1 MSLAKNK
8 IIISAIIPITDE
20 TYSLVKTLRI
30 LIKENNQYIKE
41 IIIVASKKITTKS
54 SLDHAKK
61 LKLNYKKKIKIIFQK
76 KPYFGGAMIEG
87 FKYAKGSHI
96 LMIASDLETH
106 PKEVKK
112 MIKELKKNKDLI
124 IGASRWLK
132 MGGFQQ
138 YNFIKLMFNFIFQI
152 FFKLFFFS
160 NLTDFTYGFR
170 IFPKKIIQKYL
181 WKELK
186 HPLCL
191 ELILRPLK
199 DGYKSIEIPVQWKPR
214 QEGVSKNNFFDN
226 FRYFWVGL
234 KIRFSLY

>member
-1 MSLAKNK
+1 
-8 IIISAIIPITDE
+8 
-20 TYSLVKTLRI
+20 
-30 LIKENNQYIKE
+30 
-41 IIIVASKKITTKS
+41 
-54 SLDHAKK
+54 
-61 LKLNYKKKIKIIFQK
+61 
-76 KPYFGGAMIEG
+76 MIEG